1 MYLLFGINMYVTFK
15 YKFSFTLVQQ
25 QLDMLKAAREGN
37 LDEVQQCLN
46 AGVNVDMQNDVSYRE
61 V

>member
-1 MYLLFGINMYVTFK
+1 MNLLFGINRYVTLK

-25 QLDMLKAAREGN
+25 QLDMLKAAYEGN
-37 LDEVQQCLN
+37 LDEVQQCLT
-46 AGVNVDMQNDVSYRE
+46 AGMDVDMQDDVSCRE

>member
-1 MYLLFGINMYVTFK
+1 MNLLFCINMHVTFK
-15 YKFSFTLVQQ
+15 YIFSFTLVQQ
-25 QLDMLKAAREGN
+25 QLDIFKAAYEGN

-46 AGVNVDMQNDVSYRE
+46 AGMDVDVRDDVSCRE

>member
-1 MYLLFGINMYVTFK
+1 MNLLFGINRYVTLK
-15 YKFSFTLVQQ
+15 CKFSFTLVQQ

-37 LDEVQQCLN
+37 LDEVQQCLT
-46 AGVNVDMQNDVSYRE
+46 AGMDVDMQNDVSYRE

>member
-1 MYLLFGINMYVTFK
+1 MSHFK
-15 YKFSFTLVQQ
+15 YTFSFTLVQQ
-25 QLDMLKAAREGN
+25 QLDMLKAAYEGN

-46 AGVNVDMQNDVSYRE
+46 AGVDVDMRDDVSCRE